1 MSQPRDD
8 RQDDLF
14 RPLLEEIINLR
25 HPLVRL
31 AGEIDW
37 DFLAGRFSSV
47 CRVGPGQPPLPTRL
61 VAGLFILKHMHN
73 LSDEALCE
81 RWVENPYFQ
90 YFCGEVV
97 FRHELPFDRS
107 SLTRWR
113 QRLGEE
119 QIVALLQESLSVA
132 HRTGAID
139 TKDLERVAID
149 TTVQEKAIAHPTDA
163 RLTHRAIEKL
173 VELAKREGVAL
184 RQSYLRLAKRAA
196 IMVGRYTHAHQ
207 FKRARRELKFLRTR
221 LGRIIRDIRR
231 KIEGNTALE
240 DRFGPLLDL
249 ALRVRH
255 QEQRQRGPKVYSL
268 HAPEVECIGRGKARA
283 PYEFG
288 CKVSIATPVT
298 APKGGQ
304 FVLHAKALH
313 GNPYDGHTLGPVIA
327 DLEKLTG
334 GTVRRIHGDKGY
346 RGHNYPNRF
355 KVWISGQ
362 VRRVTK
368 AIRREMR
375 RRAAIEPVIGHLK
388 EDHRMGR
395 NYLTGRPGDR
405 INAVLAAAGYN
416 FSLLLRWFDEL
427 LRVLSLILCHALL
440 ADPLHLIITR
450 CRKKLSSR
458 PTTWP
463 DRMMSQGCHKRTDG
477 PRQKKCMVILFDH
490 SVSARQYCVGDRD
503 AKCFCRSQI
512 NRQLDLRGL
521 LDRKISRFRA
531 GQYLLHVFSS
541 AMIHGAP
548 WRPITHQGASI
559 CKLRNVCDG
568 GESVLECQHGNGLT
582 QVIEGG
588 VGHDDQGLRRLARK
602 SHKGGTE
609 FARGR
614 ELDQPNRHTH

>member
-1 MSQPRDD
+1 LSQPRDD

-14 RPLLEEIINLR
+14 RTSLEAIINLR

-31 AGEIDW
+31 AAEINW
-37 DFLAGRFSSV
+37 DFLAKRFSSV

-73 LSDEALCE
+73 LSDEALCD

-90 YFCGEVV
+90 FFCGEAV

-119 QIVALLQESLSVA
+119 QIAALLQESLSVA
-132 HRTGAID
+132 HRSGAIE
-139 TKDLERVAID
+139 TKDLERVVVD

-163 RLTHRAIEKL
+163 RLIHRAIEKL
-173 VELAKREGVAL
+173 VDLAKREGVKL

-231 KIEGNTALE
+231 KIEDDGTLE

-268 HAPEVECIGRGKARA
+268 HAPEVECIGKGKARS

-288 CKVSIATPVT
+288 CKVSIVTPAT

-313 GNPYDGHTLGPVIA
+313 GNPYDGHTLAPVIV

-334 GTVRRIHGDKGY
+334 VAVRRIHGDKGY
-346 RGHNYPNRF
+346 RGHNYPDRF

-362 VRRVTK
+362 LRRVTK
-368 AIRREMR
+368 AIRREMQ
-375 RRAAIEPVIGHLK
+375 RRAAVEPVIGHLK
-388 EDHRMGR
+388 DDHRMRR
-395 NYLTGRPGDR
+395 NYLKGRGGDR
-405 INAVLAAAGYN
+405 INTVLAAAGYN
-416 FSLLLRWFDEL
+416 FSLLLRWFRRL
-427 LRVLSLILCHALL
+427 LCALWLILAHALL
-440 ADPLHLIITR
+440 A
-450 CRKKLSSR
+450 
-458 PTTWP
+458 
-463 DRMMSQGCHKRTDG
+463 
-477 PRQKKCMVILFDH
+477 
-490 SVSARQYCVGDRD
+490 
-503 AKCFCRSQI
+503 
-512 NRQLDLRGL
+512 
-521 LDRKISRFRA
+521 SRF
-531 GQYLLHVFSS
+531 V
-541 AMIHGAP
+541 
-548 WRPITHQGASI
+548 
-559 CKLRNVCDG
+559 
-568 GESVLECQHGNGLT
+568 
-582 QVIEGG
+582 
-588 VGHDDQGLRRLARK
+588 
-602 SHKGGTE
+602 
-609 FARGR
+609 
-614 ELDQPNRHTH
+614 